1 MDYVLVH
8 GTTQSPAGWQRLA
21 GALTRRGNRVQAVDL
36 PTGQPELLAADYA
49 GLAAGQVAGTMDHP
63 VVVAHSGGCLLLP
76 AIAREVGGRRL
87 VWLAGYIP
95 GPAGGPSF
103 AGEIKAAGSEMFSP
117 EWRSLTEP
125 PTADPVVAAY
135 FLFMTVTWP
144 PSAGR
149 YRLCGCSSLPR
160 LTSRRRCSPDPWR
173 PQRMCC
179 RRPTVRSGR
188 SGCTWP
194 YVNAW
199 DVNRWRSTAA
209 TAPTFRSP
217 KPSLK
222 SWTSNGENGATPI
235 Q

>member
-36 PTGQPELLAADYA
+36 PTSQPELLAADYA
-49 GLAAGQVAGTMDHP
+49 G
-63 VVVAHSGGCLLLP
+63 
-76 AIAREVGGRRL
+76 
-87 VWLAGYIP
+87 
-95 GPAGGPSF
+95 
-103 AGEIKAAGSEMFSP
+103 
-117 EWRSLTEP
+117 RSLTEP

-135 FLFMTVTWP
+135 FLFHDCDLATLRWAVPTLRLFFP
-144 PSAGR
+144 AAAYQQAPLLAG
-149 YRLCGCSSLPR
+149 
-160 LTSRRRCSPDPWR
+160 PWR

-188 SGCTWP
+188 SGCAWP

-222 SWTSNGENGATPI
+222 S
-235 Q
+235 